1 MAQAKPKETVPV
13 QDPGTW
19 IEPATKDYVSLD
31 DYLETM
37 SRNGARTIAAKS
49 LIREEGIR
57 YYPYTDSLGYY
68 TIGIGHLLERQ
79 EEAHLDWMS
88 GEEGGIHADG
98 WTKEK
103 CYLMLDSD
111 LTIAI
116 GDSLHWWSKDAIA
129 LSPQRQ
135 AVLAEM
141 CFVLGYHGA
150 REFHHFKEYYLQ
162 AVAGNLA
169 GEIFESAR
177 ELMDSDWHTQAPH
190 RVERL
195 AKRWEL
201 G

>member
-1 MAQAKPKETVPV
+1 MTKTKQWKFVSEPDRHKPGQK
-13 QDPGTW
+13 QDHL
-19 IEPATKDYVSLD
+19 SLD
-31 DYLETM
+31 DYLETV

-57 YYPYTDSLGYY
+57 FYPYTDSVGYY
-68 TIGIGHLLERQ
+68 TIGIGHLLVDQ
-79 EEAHLDWMS
+79 KAAHADWLIS
-88 GEEGGIHADG
+88 EEGGIHAEG
-98 WTKEK
+98 WTKAK
-103 CYLMLDSD
+103 CYLMLESD

-141 CFVLGYHGA
+141 CFVLGYNGA
-150 REFHHFKEYYLQ
+150 REFHHFKEYYL
-162 AVAGNLA
+162 AGKM
-169 GEIFESAR
+169 FESAR
-177 ELMDSDWHTQAPH
+177 ELIDSDWDTQAPH